1 MKEYR
6 KEKSARGGAP
16 KRTRTRAF
24 LITDRRRQ
32 ATQLYLTGAVTQR
45 AIAATLGVSH
55 VTISRDLAAVMAE
68 WRTEY
73 LKNIDE
79 RVRLE
84 EKKLDLAEITILE
97 GLYQETFDGRGVA
110 LKPLPLDYFRW
121 ARIAVGVIAAR
132 RARLL
137 GLDAPT
143 RVEVYG
149 RIDVPI
155 TVESVRELP
164 TEKLDALLVEAQ
176 KQLRANNGH
185 REKTNG
191 SKRRPR

>member
-1 MKEYR
+1 M
-6 KEKSARGGAP
+6 RGVP
-16 KRTRTRAF
+16 SRTRTQTF
-24 LITDRRRQ
+24 IITDRRRQ
-32 ATQLYLTGAVTQR
+32 AAQLYLTGAATYDS
-45 AIAATLGVSH
+45 IAETLGVSRAT
-55 VTISRDLAAVMAE
+55 VGRDLQSMMNE
-68 WRTEY
+68 WREEY
-73 LKNIDE
+73 LKSIDE

-97 GLYQETFDGRGVA
+97 GLYQGTVDDLGTE
-110 LKPLPLDYFRW
+110 LKPAPLDYFRW

-132 RARLL
+132 RAKLL

-176 KQLRANNGH
+176 KQLRAYNGN
-185 REKTNG
+185 RGKTNG